1 MMADWKTSVDLAL
14 SLSRS
19 SIEPLRKLGELNLST
34 WEKLLKQRME
44 TFDLLIDTGAEQMQL
59 SAQAG
64 HNGEL
69 LSSQAGLACRFGK
82 CVLDNGQQ
90 AIALGAEINR
100 AYRAWI
106 VCGVNSFLK
115 SINGLSVNPA

>member
-64 HNGEL
+64 
-69 LSSQAGLACRFGK
+69 LACRFGK

-90 AIALGAEINR
+90 AVALGAEINR